1 MNTSRQAFLYLQAS
15 VIGTLANFFSRFL
28 FAELVNFGWSI
39 ILANYVGM
47 VFVFLLSY
55 KHAFGVQAIQWRM
68 ILKFAIV
75 AHIGLLV
82 VWLAATAA
90 HWVVY
95 GVVSFTFHNDLHTLV
110 SEWGFSGTSAAWI
123 ARFMDGSCHG
133 FGIICGFLVNFVGH
147 KYFSFAP
154 SESGNFSA

>member
-15 VIGTLANFFSRFL
+15 VIGTLAKFFSRFL
-28 FAELVNFGWSI
+28 FAELVSFGWSI

-95 GVVSFTFHNDLHTLV
+95 GVVSFTFIMTCIHWCRNGAFPALALHGLHASWMVAVTV
-110 SEWGFSGTSAAWI
+110 SA
-123 ARFMDGSCHG
+123 
-133 FGIICGFLVNFVGH
+133 
-147 KYFSFAP
+147 SFAV
-154 SESGNFSA
+154 FW

>member
-1 MNTSRQAFLYLQAS
+1 
-15 VIGTLANFFSRFL
+15 
-28 FAELVNFGWSI
+28 
-39 ILANYVGM
+39 
-47 VFVFLLSY
+47 
-55 KHAFGVQAIQWRM
+55 M

-133 FGIICGFLVNFVGH
+133 FGIICGFLVNFFGH